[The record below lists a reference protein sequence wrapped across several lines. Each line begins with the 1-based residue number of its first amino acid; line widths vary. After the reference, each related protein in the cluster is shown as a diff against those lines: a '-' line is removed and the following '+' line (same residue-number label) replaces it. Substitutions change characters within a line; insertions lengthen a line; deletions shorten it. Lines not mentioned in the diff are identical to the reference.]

1 MPVVYWNMWR
11 GQINILHVLVGEN
24 VEYVPECSY
33 ILMSSD
39 NANTVELGNAKKFAM
54 VKKKDALTDI
64 QGWYSARI
72 EIKK

>member
-11 GQINILHVLVGEN
+11 GQINILHVLVGKN
-24 VEYVPECSY
+24 IEYVLEYSYTLMCS
-33 ILMSSD
+33 D
-39 NANTVELGNAKKFAM
+39 GANIGELGNANKFAM